1 MKENFSMKI
10 KSIKTNERTWYT
22 LNPGVEVMT
31 NDGPKVCNRFYFNGF
46 HKTKK
51 IFVEDGT
58 MIQTTDNHQLMVN
71 GEWTRADQIYEG
83 DSFNNS
89 LLVLRVED
97 GPVRPT
103 MDMEVPDLHYY
114 LLPNGIMSHNSSF
127 ILGQVSQSI
136 EPEFSNCY
144 VKDLAKIKTT
154 IKNPY
159 LTKLLEQKGKNTD
172 AVWETIKNA
181 DGSVQHL
188 AFLTP
193 EEKDVFKTFSEI
205 NPRTIIDQAAVR
217 QEYLD
222 QSQSLNL
229 MLDPDM
235 SVREINAL
243 YLYAHE
249 MGVKN
254 LYYAYSMSKAQSL
267 TRKKVMSTDC
277 AACEA

>member
-1 MKENFSMKI
+1 MKI
-10 KSIKTNERTWYT
+10 KSIKTNEKKWYT

-31 NDGPKVCNRFYFNGF
+31 NEGPKTCTKFYFNGF
-46 HKTKK
+46 HPTKK
-51 IFVEDGT
+51 ILVEDGS
-58 MIQTTDNHQLMVN
+58 IIETTNNHQLMVN
-71 GEWTRADQIYEG
+71 GKWTRADEIAEG

-89 LLVLRVED
+89 LTVLSVED
-97 GPVRPT
+97 GAIKPT

-159 LTKLLEQKGKNTD
+159 LKKLLEEKNQD
-172 AVWETIKNA
+172 KEEVWESIKNR

-188 AFLTP
+188 DFLTQ

-205 NPRTIIDQAAVR
+205 NPYIIIDQAAIR
-217 QEYLD
+217 QQYID

-235 SVREINAL
+235 SVKEINAL

-249 MGVKN
+249 MGIKN
-254 LYYAYSMSKAQSL
+254 LYYSYSMSAAQSL
-267 TRKKVMSTDC
+267 TRKRVMSTEC